1 MVDTSDLDGADPDI
15 SQVVDGLT
23 SAGNLGGRGVLE
35 GAFRVL
41 GVLARVQ
48 VGAGLSEVARQAV
61 LPKATAYRLLEQ
73 LVDLGVVQRHERRYF
88 VGSGL
93 ARLGNAWQPHP
104 GLQAATREP
113 VRMLSALTA
122 TVVSITVLHE
132 DRIRIV
138 TATRGVVTDVPRMQP
153 FDEIPP
159 THASGQLLLLA
170 RRGAGDEPPSGF
182 AADEWRRARA
192 RFARP
197 GNLVIDRQQVLT
209 GVCCVAAPIWRPD
222 GEMIAS
228 ISAISLKPSVPAGL
242 PELVQ
247 RASREITRNL
257 ALAGG

>member
-1 MVDTSDLDGADPDI
+1 MRVA
-15 SQVVDGLT
+15 V
-23 SAGNLGGRGVLE
+23 RG
-35 GAFRVL
+35 
-41 GVLARVQ
+41 
-48 VGAGLSEVARQAV
+48 
-61 LPKATAYRLLEQ
+61 
-73 LVDLGVVQRHERRYF
+73 
-88 VGSGL
+88 
-93 ARLGNAWQPHP
+93 
-104 GLQAATREP
+104 
-113 VRMLSALTA
+113 LSALTS
-122 TVVSITVLHE
+122 TVVSITVLH
-132 DRIRIV
+132 DHRVRV
-138 TATRGVVTDVPRMQP
+138 VAAAGGVVTDVPRMQP
-153 FDEIPP
+153 FDEVPA

-182 AADEWRRARA
+182 AADEWRSARA

-197 GNLVIDRQQVLT
+197 GNLVIDRQQVVT